1 MYYLIS
7 KLDNNWKMV
16 LKPDYSKPAQ
26 EMLLSRKKKQVQTY
40 PTIIRDNFQ
49 IKRACYQK
57 CLVIIL
63 DENVTSK
70 DISIVLFR
78 KPSFL

>member
-26 EMLLSRKKKQVQTY
+26 EMFFSRKK
-40 PTIIRDNFQ
+40 
-49 IKRACYQK
+49 
-57 CLVIIL
+57 
-63 DENVTSK
+63 TS
-70 DISIVLFR
+70 SNLPNN
-78 KPSFL
+78 KPGQFSN